1 MTFGGARP
9 TLTDMPTSTITLFEH
24 ERVPFPWDDHDL
36 VRLVRLNDALG
47 YEALR
52 LTVKGGQRV
61 VQATQFVGVVRLGRH
76 TIQVLPKI
84 HAADAPKSEQV
95 RQATDNLLHLLAEA
109 GYVTVREHAV
119 APLHKR
125 ASDWFEILTHLF
137 ATHLKDEWQRGAY
150 RAYQAV
156 DDDLG
161 VLKGKWRVAERA
173 RRPARDHR
181 FDVTYD
187 EFSADNRLN
196 RVFRYVVER
205 LWRLSRDVANRRL
218 LGELRPWLDE
228 VTLLPA
234 MTAAD
239 AAPSLLTRLNQRYTP
254 LLTLA
259 RLFLDDRALQLTAG
273 DDSTFTFMFDMN
285 ALFEALVVNLIR
297 RHRERILPVALAACD
312 LLPQSV
318 GYAEYLAHDA
328 DGKRHFHL
336 RPDLAFRVGQ
346 GFPLLLDTKY
356 KTLVLTDP
364 RLGVSQ
370 ADLYQMFAYAK
381 VYACPRI
388 LLLYPQTAALPER
401 LSRRLTFH
409 GDHETVTVATLDIR
423 RDLGKPAQ
431 RTALI
436 DELRRILHEEPAA

>member
-1 MTFGGARP
+1 
-9 TLTDMPTSTITLFEH
+9 MPKPVILFEH

-84 HAADAPKSEQV
+84 HAANAPEREQV

-109 GYVTVREHAV
+109 CYVTVREHAV

-125 ASDWFEILTHLF
+125 ESDWFEILTHLF

-150 RAYQAV
+150 RAYQTV

-205 LWRLSRDVANRRL
+205 LWRLSRDAANRRL

-318 GYAEYLAHDA
+318 GHAEYLAHDA
-328 DGKRHFHL
+328 DGKRHVHL

-356 KTLVLTDP
+356 KTLDTKYKTLVPTDP

-401 LSRRLTFH
+401 LSRRFTFH
-409 GDHETVTVATLDIR
+409 GDHESGGETVTVATLDIR
-423 RDLGKPAQ
+423 RDLGKSVG
-431 RTALI
+431 RDALI
-436 DELRRILHEEPAA
+436 QELATILQKATAA